1 MGSIVTIGNNKT
13 LFPLH
18 WIWQEDDFG
27 WVIPLEVEI
36 WFNFS
41 FNCFQIASL
50 LHQSEY
56 CCHTK
61 ISKQC
66 CKNEIISKL
75 LFCPRTLFYLWPLNI
90 RFLATRPPA
99 KHGLMNVYGFTLLPR
114 PTRKLEKSQKK
125 LLIHFFVD
133 ITHIPFLLSPPRILE
148 GLKSEI
154 HRLPRFT
161 LFRRF
166 LRHIHQTYV

>member
-1 MGSIVTIGNNKT
+1 M
-13 LFPLH
+13 
-18 WIWQEDDFG
+18 
-27 WVIPLEVEI
+27 EVEI

-50 LHQSEY
+50 SHQSEY

-66 CKNEIISKL
+66 SKNETISKL
-75 LFCPRTLFYLWPLNI
+75 LFCRRRLFYLWPLNI

-114 PTRKLEKSQKK
+114 PTRKLEKSQKTTDSF
-125 LLIHFFVD
+125 LCRYH
-133 ITHIPFLLSPPRILE
+133 THIPFLLSPPRILE
-148 GLKSEI
+148 GLKSER
-154 HRLPRFT
+154 HRFPRFT
-161 LFRRF
+161 LFWRF
-166 LRHIHQTYV
+166 LRHIHQSYV